1 LNSLLIGLAII
12 IIPLLLLI
20 LLGVVF
26 RRYSIYA
33 VRSFPALK
41 ALIRHRTSA
50 VEQGLYR
57 HLVSGFGLSDGGYLG
72 LGLHAL
78 HALPLFIQPE
88 DLVDGLQKIE
98 SADGSLMLLTQQLL
112 NGNYSQGYYQR
123 LKSASAALIPGI
135 TPLSFTAGLLTEL
148 HQHKPGSI
156 AIFGEY
162 GASSALW
169 AACTMDHQGHVF
181 AAAGSLAAQA
191 ALFLSVRDLLIGE
204 EIFATKPVLKPT
216 PFNLAS
222 LQTEDVLRVVLIFV
236 LILASL
242 LKLFGFL

>member
-1 LNSLLIGLAII
+1 LIGLTII

-20 LLGVVF
+20 LLGVIF
-26 RRYSIYA
+26 RRYSTYA

-41 ALIRHRTSA
+41 ALIRHRTSS
-50 VEQGLYR
+50 VERGAYR
-57 HLVSGFGLSDGGYLG
+57 HLVSGFGLSDGSDLG

-88 DLVDGLQKIE
+88 DIADGLQKIE
-98 SADGSLMLLTQQLL
+98 SSDGSLLLLTQQLL
-112 NGNYSQGYYQR
+112 NGHYSKGYYQR
-123 LKSASAALIPGI
+123 LNLVSNALIPGV

-148 HQHKPGSI
+148 NQHRAGSL
-156 AIFGEY
+156 AIIGDY
-162 GASSALW
+162 GVSSVLW
-169 AACTMDHQGHVF
+169 AACTQDHQGHTF
-181 AAAGSLAAQA
+181 AAAGSLVAQA

-204 EIFATKPVLKPT
+204 EIYAAKPVLNPT

-222 LQTEDVLRVVLIFV
+222 LQTEDVLRVILIFV